1 MMKTRWRGENVFS
14 KTNTH
19 SEVTFSRGT
28 RRHSPIVSGKQTNRG
43 TSQDAIADLCSKRR
57 SNLFPLY
64 LIRKAGRFLM
74 CTVLMGNSSQV
85 LIKKKKF
92 YITSIYL
99 YLSFSDSDDLSL
111 VFFMADKWIK

>member
-1 MMKTRWRGENVFS
+1 
-14 KTNTH
+14 
-19 SEVTFSRGT
+19 
-28 RRHSPIVSGKQTNRG
+28 
-43 TSQDAIADLCSKRR
+43 
-57 SNLFPLY
+57 
-64 LIRKAGRFLM
+64 M

-111 VFFMADKWIK
+111 VFFMADKWMKSFVICIKYEINVKIPIVSTGSRGVMQ